1 MDLEKLTLVI
11 TKFIELIQN
20 MFHAHLHNLTHLNP
34 PLLLFFRN
42 ALHMRNNPHPPQQT
56 DGRTDR
62 RTDRRTY
69 GMALTG
75 MYPYEDF
82 GVKIRPFGEEC
93 KTIIYKH
100 EIVLLKLNSLPSEVY
115 LDNRQGI
122 PPNIQTYQNMSI
134 TMSAIKPT

>member
-1 MDLEKLTLVI
+1 
-11 TKFIELIQN
+11 

-42 ALHMRNNPHPPQQT
+42 ALHMRNNSTPHNRQT
-56 DGRTDR
+56 DGRTDG
-62 RTDRRTY
+62 RTY